1 MESPILRKILFL
13 LAIFSALAQSQETAQ
28 SLFSQHQEA
37 LYQIRIIELSSGNKS
52 SIGSGFQIDEN
63 GAMVTNYHVV
73 SEYVFY
79 PEKYRIEY
87 LAVDGQKGE
96 LQLLDFDVVNDLA
109 LVKKAAV
116 NEQQK
121 AFSLADSLPQQGS
134 NIYSLGNPHDL
145 GMIVVPGTFNGLK
158 KNSFYQRIHFTG
170 SINPGMSGGPAVNPD
185 GEVVGVNV
193 ATAGNQI
200 GFLIPLRKLQ
210 DLTISSENEPMPVSD
225 YKQKLRQQLVQ
236 NQNSLFSHIS
246 EQTWEKKQLGKAMV
260 PTKVTDILSCWGDS
274 NSSNE
279 EALFLS
285 VENRCRLDEQI
296 YLHNG
301 FTTGRLELEFEWL
314 DGEELGQHRFYALY
328 SDSISG
334 AGAGNR
340 VSKADVTNFHCQQD
354 KVTNVNN
361 VTSKTV
367 LCLRAY
373 KDFASLYDVLFIGA
387 TLDHEQQ
394 GLISHFTLAGVT
406 QDSALSFTQQFMDS
420 ISWQ

>member
-1 MESPILRKILFL
+1 MESPILRNILLL
-13 LAIFSALAQSQETAQ
+13 LAIFSTFASSQQTAQ
-28 SLFSQHQEA
+28 NLFSQHQGA

-52 SIGSGFQIDEN
+52 SIGSGFQIDNN
-63 GAMVTNYHVV
+63 GAIVSNYHVI

-79 PEKYRIEY
+79 PEKYRIEF
-87 LAVDGQKGE
+87 LAFDGQKGD

-109 LVKKAAV
+109 LLKKV
-116 NEQQK
+116 NIDPPQS
-121 AFSLADSLPQQGS
+121 AFSLAQSLPLQGS

-158 KNSFYQRIHFTG
+158 KKSFYQRIHFTG
-170 SINPGMSGGPAVNPD
+170 SINPGMSGGPVVNPE

-200 GFLIPLRKLQ
+200 GFLIPLEQLQ
-210 DLTISSENEPMPVSD
+210 ALAASSDIGFMPTIQ
-225 YKQKLRQQLVQ
+225 YKQKIRQQLLQ
-236 NQNSLFSHIS
+236 NQSRMFSVID
-246 EQTWEKKQLGKAMV
+246 EQQWEKSQLGKALV
-260 PTKVTDILSCWGDS
+260 PTKVTDFMSCWGDS
-274 NSSNE
+274 NSSAQD
-279 EALFLS
+279 ALFLS
-285 VENRCRLDEQI
+285 VENRCRIDEQI

-314 DGEELGQHRFYALY
+314 DGDELGQHRFYALY

-334 AGAGNR
+334 AGAGNP
-340 VSKADVTNFHCQQD
+340 VTKNDATNFQCQHN
-354 KVTNVNN
+354 KVTNKNN

-373 KDFASLYDVLFIGA
+373 KDFVSLYDVLFIGA
-387 TLDHEQQ
+387 TLDHTEQ

-406 QDSALSFTQQFMDS
+406 EDSALSFTQQFMDS

>member
-1 MESPILRKILFL
+1 MESLILKNILFL
-13 LAIFSALAQSQETAQ
+13 LSLFSVFALSQQTAQ
-28 SLFSQHQEA
+28 NLFSQHQKA

-52 SIGSGFQIDEN
+52 SIGSGFQIDED

-73 SEYVFY
+73 SEYLFY
-79 PEKYRIEY
+79 PEKYRIEF
-87 LAVDGQKGE
+87 LAVDGQKGD

-109 LVKKAAV
+109 LVKKTTE
-116 NEQQK
+116 NEQPP
-121 AFSLADSLPQQGS
+121 AFSLAQSLPLQGS
-134 NIYSLGNPHDL
+134 TIYSLGNPHDL

-170 SINPGMSGGPAVNPD
+170 AINPGMSGGPVVNPQ

-200 GFLIPLRKLQ
+200 GFLIPLEKLQ
-210 DLTISSENEPMPVSD
+210 ALAASSDKAPVLVSD
-225 YKQKLRQQLVQ
+225 YKHKIRQQLID
-236 NQNSLFSHIS
+236 NQDRLFSYIN
-246 EQTWEKKQLGKAMV
+246 EQEWEVNPLGKARV
-260 PTKVTDILSCWGDS
+260 PTKVTDFMSCWGDS

-279 EALFLS
+279 DTIFLS

-296 YLHNG
+296 YLHKG
-301 FTTGRLELEFEWL
+301 FATGRLELEFEWL

-334 AGAGNR
+334 AGAGNS
-340 VSKADVTNFHCQQD
+340 VTKTDVTNFKCQKN
-354 KVTNVNN
+354 KVTNIND

-387 TLDHEQQ
+387 TLDHAKQ

-406 QDSALSFTQQFMDS
+406 QDSALSFTKQFMDS

>member
-1 MESPILRKILFL
+1 MESPILRNILFL
-13 LAIFSALAQSQETAQ
+13 LAIFSAFALSQQTAQ
-28 SLFSQHQEA
+28 NLFSQHQKA

-52 SIGSGFQIDEN
+52 SIGSGFQIDED

-73 SEYVFY
+73 SEYIFY

-87 LAVDGQKGE
+87 LAVDGLKGE
-96 LQLLDFDVVNDLA
+96 LQLLDFDVINDLA
-109 LVKKAAV
+109 LVKKTTV

-121 AFSLADSLPQQGS
+121 AFSLAANLPVQGS

-170 SINPGMSGGPAVNPD
+170 SINPGMSGGPAVNPS

-200 GFLIPLRKLQ
+200 GFLIPLEKLQ
-210 DLTISSENEPMPVSD
+210 ALTRSSGKAPMPASD
-225 YKQKLRQQLVQ
+225 YKQKIQQQLIQ
-236 NQNSLFSHIS
+236 NQSRLFSHIG
-246 EQTWEKKQLGKAMV
+246 EQQWQKNQLGQALV
-260 PTKVTDILSCWGDS
+260 PTKVTDFMSCWGDS

-334 AGAGNR
+334 AGAGNP
-340 VSKADVTNFHCQQD
+340 VTKIDVTNFQCQQD
-354 KVTNVNN
+354 KVTNINN
-361 VTSKTV
+361 VTSKIV

-373 KDFASLYDVLFIGA
+373 KDFESLYDVLFIGA
-387 TLDHEQQ
+387 TLDHKHQ
-394 GLISHFTLAGVT
+394 GLVSHFTLAGVT